1 MNKENRKAAKE
12 RRAKEREHEA
22 KVAHYKKIWSWV
34 GPALIVVVI
43 VGLVIASVLDSKRL
57 SSKSSSE
64 DTSTA
69 SSAASASSASTSA
82 SASLQTDTS
91 LTIEDGDTVNIDYVG
106 SIDGVEFQGG
116 NTNGSG
122 ADLVIGSHTYI
133 DDFEEQLIGHHPGDS
148 VDVTVKTSPADFP
161 LRRMSF
167 SYYFLLSFFQSRFDV
182 LKKVHLLIP
191 QFIPQFCNTPAPS
204 AHRRSGKPRQTPQ
217 S

>member
-22 KVAHYKKIWSWV
+22 KVAHYKKIWSWA

-43 VGLVIASVLDSKRL
+43 VGLIIASVLDSIRL
-57 SSKSSSE
+57 SAKSVSE
-64 DTSTA
+64 DTST
-69 SSAASASSASTSA
+69 ASSASTSA

-133 DDFEEQLIGHHPGDS
+133 DDFEEQLICHHPVDS
-148 VDVTVKTSPADFP
+148 VDVTVTFP
-161 LRRMSF
+161 EDYGKDELNGKEALF
-167 SYYFLLSFFQSRFDV
+167 
-182 LKKVHLLIP
+182 KVTING
-191 QFIPQFCNTPAPS
+191 IY
-204 AHRRSGKPRQTPQ
+204 K
-217 S
+217 

>member
-22 KVAHYKKIWSWV
+22 KVAHYKKIWSWA
-34 GPALIVVVI
+34 GPALIIVVI
-43 VGLVIASVLDSKRL
+43 VGLIIASVLDSKRL
-57 SSKSSSE
+57 SVKSASE

-106 SIDGVEFQGG
+106 SIDGVEFEGG
-116 NTNGSG
+116 NTKGNG

-133 DDFEEQLIGHHPGDS
+133 DDFEEQLIGHHPGD
-148 VDVTVKTSPADFP
+148 
-161 LRRMSF
+161 
-167 SYYFLLSFFQSRFDV
+167 LS
-182 LKKVHLLIP
+182 LIH
-191 QFIPQFCNTPAPS
+191 I
-204 AHRRSGKPRQTPQ
+204 
-217 S
+217 